1 MKMNAFLSIP
11 RILEV
16 IDDTNIEKKN
26 HCSGFRVLADLR
38 STHMSCFLGCQV
50 VLSLP
55 KSFRDTRLLFSFLFL
70 SSIVY
75 TLCSFVFVSGV

>member
-11 RILEV
+11 MILEV
-16 IDDTNIEKKN
+16 IDDTNIEKKITALDFVFLPT
-26 HCSGFRVLADLR
+26 SEVL
-38 STHMSCFLGCQV
+38 TSCFLGCQV